1 MARSSLVVLAAC
13 IAVSGAASVRAETCF
28 ETLDELGVSY
38 KRTTQRHVE
47 NAIKIRGELG
57 GVLWEDYRGSELVL
71 DCQLAAALARSGR
84 FFAAH
89 GIVFARYS
97 SAYSRRRVRTSG
109 RWSRHAF
116 GKAIDVHS
124 FKRSDGS
131 ELVIKDHYEQGLG
144 DDVDCVG
151 QPMTE
156 EGAVL
161 RTLSCQLT
169 RSGFF
174 DNVLDPDYDAHHYNH
189 FHLDV
194 QR

>member
-1 MARSSLVVLAAC
+1 MARFRLFLVVLAVLAT
-13 IAVSGAASVRAETCF
+13 AGMARAQTCYQ
-28 ETLDELGVSY
+28 TLDELGVSY
-38 KRTTQRHVE
+38 KRASKRHIDHAVE
-47 NAIKIRGELG
+47 VRGELG
-57 GVLWEDYRGSELVL
+57 GVVWEDYRGSRLLL
-71 DCQLAAALARSGR
+71 DCELAAALARAGR

-89 GIVFARYS
+89 GIVYARYS
-97 SAYSRRRVRTSG
+97 SVFSRRRVRTSG

-124 FKRSDGS
+124 FKRSDGK

-151 QPMTE
+151 QPLTE

-161 RTLSCQLT
+161 RTLSCQLS

-194 QR
+194 SR